1 MEINYSQNKVLIV
14 DNRLDDLAELKGAL
28 SQLGIKTIHVAS
40 SVNMALAL
48 LREETYDICFALF
61 DLGKT
66 EKNGLQLI
74 QEAGAEGT
82 KLYTT
87 TFILVVDQDRS
98 KLLFG
103 SLDTAPDT
111 YISKPY
117 DVAKIRVRLEKIL
130 RIKSVLQP
138 LEKLLNQ
145 GQLSEALEQCGRYI
159 HSYPGLVLYIH
170 RLEGEILLRLG
181 QETQAVKLF
190 KSLLKRRDL
199 PWARVG
205 LGVALSRLGRVQE
218 AIRVFKGV
226 IQEAHL
232 CVEAFVGLANAHRAI
247 GERRVALD
255 LLRQATLIQPTSPL
269 LQAALG
275 KIALHEGEYSI
286 AAKAYREAIE
296 YSRGGCFEQHSYYVG
311 LVASLQVKVNGSD
324 DADSVQAQESAV
336 KVLEELIL
344 AFGDL
349 PTRLIAR
356 LFWTELYRARGADP
370 EFMSACHAAFDVYC
384 QCELSE
390 QAQWQELLLDRI
402 RGSDVESEAQQVKEQ
417 LNRQVIELDWGKLNV
432 QGMLAYRKQDFAKAQ
447 ALFQKANLCLPDNPG
462 VVLNLVQVYLESQGQ
477 RETVLTRELAEM
489 DDLLW
494 ELDFNVL
501 SRKQQNRHKNMG
513 ERLAALFVDGM
524 PG

>member
-14 DNRLDDLAELKGAL
+14 DNRFEDLTELKRVL
-28 SQLGIKTIHVAS
+28 SQLGVKTVHVAS

-61 DLGKT
+61 DLGKA

-74 QEAGAEGT
+74 QEASAEGT

-87 TFILVVDQDRS
+87 TFILIVDQDRS

-138 LEKLLNQ
+138 LEKMLNQ

-159 HSYPGLVLYIH
+159 QSYPGLVLYIQ

-181 QETQAVKLF
+181 QESQAVKLF
-190 KSLLKRRDL
+190 KGLLRRRDL

-205 LGVALSRLGRVQE
+205 LGVALSRLGRAQE

-232 CVEAFVGLANAHRAI
+232 CVEAFVGLASAHRAI
-247 GERRVALD
+247 GERRIALD
-255 LLRQATLIQPTSPL
+255 LLRQATLIQPTSPQ

-286 AAKAYREAIE
+286 AAKAYKEAIE
-296 YSRGGCFEQHSYYVG
+296 YSRGGCFQQNSYYIG
-311 LVASLQVKVNGSD
+311 LVASLQVKVDASG
-324 DADSVQAQESAV
+324 DADSVAAQEAAV
-336 KVLEELIL
+336 KALEELIL
-344 AFGDL
+344 AFSDL
-349 PTRLIAR
+349 PTRFVAR
-356 LFWTELYRARGADP
+356 MFWIELYRARGADL
-370 EFMSACHAAFDVYC
+370 EFMSACQAAFDLYC
-384 QCELSE
+384 QCEPGE
-390 QAQWQELLLDRI
+390 QAQWQELLHDRI
-402 RGSDVESEAQQVKEQ
+402 RGSDVESEAQQIKEQ

-432 QGMLAYRKQDFAKAQ
+432 QGMLSYRKHDYERALS
-447 ALFQKANLCLPDNPG
+447 LFQKANVCLPDNPG
-462 VVLNLVQVYLESQGQ
+462 VVLNLVQVYLEGIGQ
-477 RETVLTRELAEM
+477 REAILTRELAEM
-489 DDLLW
+489 DELLW

-501 SRKQQNRHKNMG
+501 SRKQQSRHKAMG
-513 ERLAALFVDGM
+513 QRLSGLFVDAV